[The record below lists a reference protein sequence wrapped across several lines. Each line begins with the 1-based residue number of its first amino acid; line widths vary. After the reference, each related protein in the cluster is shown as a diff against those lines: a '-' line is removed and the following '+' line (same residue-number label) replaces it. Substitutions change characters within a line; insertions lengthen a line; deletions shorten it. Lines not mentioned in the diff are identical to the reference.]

1 LTVEDIQTQ
10 IDTILAALTANP
22 ASEVIEYTIG
32 DKTVKK
38 RRAELRE
45 ELAFWRAEL
54 NRVNQPKRNIL
65 TRF

>member
-1 LTVEDIQTQ
+1 MTVEEIQTQ
-10 IDTILAALTANP
+10 IDNILAALVANP
-22 ASEVIEYTIG
+22 ASEVIEYSVG

-45 ELAFWRAEL
+45 ELAFWRSEL
-54 NRVNQPKRNIL
+54 QKASQPKRTIL

>member
-1 LTVEDIQTQ
+1 MTVEEIQTQ
-10 IDTILAALTANP
+10 IDNILAALVANP
-22 ASEVIEYTIG
+22 ASEVIEYSVG

-45 ELAFWRAEL
+45 ELAFWRSEL
-54 NRVNQPKRNIL
+54 LKASQPKRTIL